1 MRPIAIAHFRS
12 GIFDRCIAVPV
23 LTEKYSRQSEHQ

>member
-1 MRPIAIAHFRS
+1 MAIAHLRR

-23 LTEKYSRQSEHQ
+23 FTEKYSRQSEHQ